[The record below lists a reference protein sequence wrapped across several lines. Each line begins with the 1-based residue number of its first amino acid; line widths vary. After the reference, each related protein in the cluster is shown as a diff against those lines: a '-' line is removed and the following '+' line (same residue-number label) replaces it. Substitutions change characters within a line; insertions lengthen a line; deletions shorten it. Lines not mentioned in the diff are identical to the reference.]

1 MEQGKALKSIKCC
14 RSRRRKK
21 IGESSRNG
29 RVSSHNS
36 GLRSF
41 ARKVSWEF
49 FGRWTRIS
57 KAFAINFL
65 KCSSDLFSKN
75 VRAATQ
81 SQGRV
86 PRVSAPQ
93 APSSRPQGSA
103 PAVAV
108 GSAAVPWLEGEHC
121 LPSLSQQRPL
131 LRPRATR
138 WESGNLSA
146 LTGKG
151 VEACADTVYRCCR
164 TLLIYRG

>member
-21 IGESSRNG
+21 MGESSRNG

-86 PRVSAPQ
+86 PRVSAP
-93 APSSRPQGSA
+93 
-103 PAVAV
+103 
-108 GSAAVPWLEGEHC
+108 
-121 LPSLSQQRPL
+121 RPL
-131 LRPRATR
+131 HPGPRAPLRPWPWARQLSLGRKVGTAR
-138 WESGNLSA
+138 RPCPSRGPCSGLEPHAGSLGTA
-146 LTGKG
+146 QL
-151 VEACADTVYRCCR
+151 
-164 TLLIYRG
+164 